1 MTAIHFVDFEI
12 SREKGDFLKTTMWH
26 LGLNR
31 GSIIFRGV
39 KLELRV
45 RLGSRVKLG
54 FVIFNFVLLLKK
66 PNCS

>member
-31 GSIIFRGV
+31 GSIKYRGSKKSFPTHKAV
-39 KLELRV
+39 GIIISMVLVSFKYGIETG
-45 RLGSRVKLG
+45 RL
-54 FVIFNFVLLLKK
+54 
-66 PNCS
+66 